1 MPIPVPVPTTQAVPV
16 TGRLLSLGERL
27 REAAASGHW
36 AALASIDA
44 ELAQFLG
51 RLDGTRLDVSERK
64 ALRQLQ
70 AVHEQVRADCGH
82 ELEHVRQTLAQMQQQ
97 RGGWSAYAESQDWGT
112 EAKA

>member
-1 MPIPVPVPTTQAVPV
+1 MPIPVPVPTNQTVAV

-51 RLDGTRLDVSERK
+51 RLDTGRLDATERK
-64 ALRQLQ
+64 ALRHLQ
-70 AVHEQVRADCGH
+70 AVHQQVRSDCDH
-82 ELEHVRQTLAQMQQQ
+82 ELEHVRQTLHQMQQQ
-97 RGGWSAYAESQDWGT
+97 RGGWSAYAESQDWGM
-112 EAKA
+112 EPKP